1 MFFSEREGLTKA
13 YVFHE
18 DGVKWDAAANGYRLP
33 TEAEWEYAARTREDL
48 HFVGSDS
55 FDEVAHCEENS
66 SELADIATK
75 NQMIGAFMICLVWIL
90 SGAGIFTLH
99 IKIVEIITEIAEK
112 SMSRR
117 FLEAF
122 LTFCENNSTIF
133 CSSSS

>member
-1 MFFSEREGLTKA
+1 MTWFEAVSFCNVLSEREGLTKA

-75 NQMIGAFMICLVWIL
+75 KPNDWGFYDMSGLVL
-90 SGAGIFTLH
+90 SGAGIFYTPY
-99 IKIVEIITEIAEK
+99 KNREIIQ
-112 SMSRR
+112 R
-117 FLEAF
+117 
-122 LTFCENNSTIF
+122 
-133 CSSSS
+133 